1 MSTTKQDPALW
12 TNAPVVGFRRPSTER
27 VTAIRLMSMD
37 MEMLSRMVFTVAL
50 ERRFR

>member
-1 MSTTKQDPALW
+1 MSTTNRTRRYGPMRRWWDSGG
-12 TNAPVVGFRRPSTER
+12 PVQRG